1 MFRTFRETIGFS
13 TSRYQWIGFVGMTK
27 PETIVLFPSNMRL
40 SCNTSLPPRWNRW
53 PRETSTSAAPRQA
66 GYPKTSGFTGM
77 VRDFEV
83 RKYLEI
89 YVKPFYKWGW
99 LQIHIINNA
108 CGRNRWDESHPPET
122 DSIKYAIKYT
132 HMGPEALWT
141 HPIQRQ
147 KLFYRNFTKI
157 RKKMSEGINGRVGLT
172 INHMWAWHLST
183 ILTWVYIHI
192 YIYIYTYVAKMIW
205 MIYWYTTKTSNFGTL
220 PSRFLDL
227 ALP

>member
-40 SCNTSLPPRWNRW
+40 SCNTSLQPRWNRW

-89 YVKPFYKWGW
+89 YKSNHSTSGDDCRFISLTMPVGEIDEMNPILQKRTVSNTLSNTLIWGPKHCERTQYKDRSCF
-99 LQIHIINNA
+99 I
-108 CGRNRWDESHPPET
+108 
-122 DSIKYAIKYT
+122 
-132 HMGPEALWT
+132 
-141 HPIQRQ
+141 
-147 KLFYRNFTKI
+147 
-157 RKKMSEGINGRVGLT
+157 
-172 INHMWAWHLST
+172 
-183 ILTWVYIHI
+183 
-192 YIYIYTYVAKMIW
+192 
-205 MIYWYTTKTSNFGTL
+205 GTL
-220 PSRFLDL
+220 QRLERRWAKGLMGGSD
-227 ALP
+227 